1 MPPSKAAAAFLP
13 GIVTLAVLFGGWGA
27 TQLVRR
33 ARTPTPPSPSPSPTA
48 DSLLPTAPSATLQ
61 LPAVRAD
68 TDKDG
73 LPDDLERIYQTNPEN
88 PDTDEDSYEDGLEVA
103 NGYDPTK
110 KAPGDKITIPAP
122 SPSPFDTT
130 QGKRPPT
137 FTEQFLSRTGLPPE
151 PRSLLKS
158 DKLGSFIAEANVRG
172 FLPDVPDA
180 DITIVSVA
188 GKDAITRYLD
198 AVSIPQNTNISPVSA
213 EQLSAAFK
221 TLATNGDEAPLTSL
235 VAKLSRN
242 VEELKR
248 APVPGEAIALHK
260 QFVAATVAL
269 RDNAEKLL
277 AYRTDY
283 IGALVAASRIEN
295 LRSVFKT
302 VAEGIQELEKKYA
315 IS

>member
-1 MPPSKAAAAFLP
+1 MLPSKAASALLP
-13 GIVTLAVLFGGWGA
+13 GALTLLVLFGGYGA
-27 TQLVRR
+27 VRLVRN
-33 ARTPTPPSPSPSPTA
+33 ARSPEASPNASPTLSPQLEA
-48 DSLLPTAPSATLQ
+48 SPLPSLQ
-61 LPAVRAD
+61 LPVIRAD
-68 TDKDG
+68 TDGDG
-73 LPDDLERIYQTNPEN
+73 LPDDLERIYQTDPEN
-88 PDTDEDSYEDGLEVA
+88 PDTDGDGYEDGLEVA

-110 KAPGDKITIPAP
+110 KAPGDKITIPKPAVP
-122 SPSPFDTT
+122 SPA
-130 QGKRPPT
+130 PT
-137 FTEQFLSRTGLPPE
+137 YTEQFLSRTGLPPE

-158 DKLGSFIAEANVRG
+158 DELGSFIAEANVRG

-198 AVSIPQNTNISPVSA
+198 AVSIPQNANISPVSA

-283 IGALVAASRIEN
+283 VGALVAASRIEN
-295 LRSVFKT
+295 LRSVFKA
-302 VAEGIQELEKKYA
+302 VAEGIQQLEEKYG